1 MVLQQHWIFISR
13 AVDGSEAVSQYY
25 IRIVTPTITELTSQL
40 EHSRSSLAGV
50 PNDYKVVQ

>member
-25 IRIVTPTITELTSQL
+25 IRIVTPTITVLSSQL